1 MMTYNMEGRS
11 MTGQGKM
18 SEKCSARSEQVHVE
32 RKGKYVSHPNPG
44 QIPQGCQE
52 GALIQSSRKPR
63 VGSHLVV
70 GVAVRR

>member
-1 MMTYNMEGRS
+1 MAYNREGRS
-11 MTGQGKM
+11 ITGQGKM
-18 SEKCSARSEQVHVE
+18 SEKCSARSENVE

-52 GALIQSSRKPR
+52 GALVQSSRKPR
-63 VGSHLVV
+63 VGSHLVM

>member
-1 MMTYNMEGRS
+1 

-18 SEKCSARSEQVHVE
+18 CEKSSARSEQVHAE

-44 QIPQGCQE
+44 QIPQGCQK
-52 GALIQSSRKPR
+52 GALVQSSKKPR